1 MLKTVQTVG
10 TMEMRYKKLR
20 KQLKQM
26 RKALEKLE
34 AIELLL
40 EEELE
45 QDAVAASLER
55 SIDDFA
61 LSLQAFL
68 KEVPRK
74 LLPSQLQN
82 RDESVTN
89 DTNKLS
95 AATAVVVSNGAEA
108 NFSHELRLAE
118 ARLQNFMRELLKEE
132 LPRLVK
138 GTPLKKGES
147 EVDDAVRQSEQR
159 LRTIIDSTPLGIVIT
174 NEDTIIEYA
183 NQAYCEIY
191 GYLPEEL
198 IGNSFTM
205 VVPPEKKD
213 FWIDLHK
220 KYLDGYKEIR
230 GEWEVRHKSGRPIY
244 ILADAARITG
254 ADGKRKKVTFVSDIT
269 EMVRLKEE
277 ARQTE
282 MQLMQ
287 AEKMSSL
294 GQMVAGVAH
303 EINTPLGFIK
313 GNLQLLLEAQSEIQ
327 GLLDIYTRLKDEILF
342 GTSEK
347 VAQLIDVVEERS
359 KAFSLHRESVRLCQN
374 SLEGVARIQELVN
387 SLKNFSRLDEAAM
400 KMARISELV
409 DSSLKIAEHLFRE
422 KKIEIVRDYQS
433 DPSVLCYPA
442 QLNQVFLNLF
452 TNAVHAIEHDKGKV
466 VITISETP
474 DWAVIKVADN
484 GTGIKPEHLK
494 KIFEPFFTTKEV
506 GKGTGLGLS
515 ISYKIVEKHNG
526 TIEVSSKVGEGAT
539 FTVKLP
545 LKQAAKADKPET
557 QLVSPFVDEEFET
570 KKK

>member
-1 MLKTVQTVG
+1 
-10 TMEMRYKKLR
+10 MEMRYKKLR
-20 KQLKQM
+20 KSLKRM
-26 RKALEKLE
+26 REALEQ
-34 AIELLL
+34 IEVIESLLDD
-40 EEELE
+40 ELDRE
-45 QDAVAASLER
+45 VAAAPLER
-55 SIDDFA
+55 ALDDFA
-61 LSLQAFL
+61 LSLHAFL
-68 KEVPRK
+68 KEVPRR
-74 LLPSQLQN
+74 LLPSHLQH
-82 RDESVTN
+82 RDEPAP
-89 DTNKLS
+89 DDANKLS
-95 AATAVVVSNGAEA
+95 AATAVVVSNGAES
-108 NFSHELRLAE
+108 NFSHELRLVE
-118 ARLQNFMRELLKEE
+118 ARLQNFMRELLKKE
-132 LPRLVK
+132 LPRLAK
-138 GTPLKKGES
+138 MPARKKEES
-147 EVDDAVRQSEQR
+147 DIDEAVRQSEQR

-198 IGNSFTM
+198 IGKSFTI

-213 FWIDLHK
+213 FWIDLHQ

-244 ILADAARITG
+244 ILADAARIIGT
-254 ADGKRKKVTFVSDIT
+254 DGKRKKVTFVSDIT
-269 EMVRLKEE
+269 EMVKLKED

-282 MQLMQ
+282 IQLMQ

-327 GLLDIYTRLKDEILF
+327 SLLDVYTRLKDEILF

-347 VAQLIDVVEERS
+347 VAELIDLVEERS
-359 KAFSLHRESVRLCQN
+359 RAVSLHRESVRLCQN
-374 SLEGVARIQELVN
+374 SLEGIARIQELVS

-400 KMARISELV
+400 KTARLSELI

-422 KKIEIVRDYQS
+422 KNIEVVRNYQS

-466 VITISETP
+466 VITVSETP
-474 DWAVIKVADN
+474 DWAVVKVADN
-484 GTGIKPEHLK
+484 GIGIKPEHLK

-515 ISYKIVEKHNG
+515 ISYKIIEKHNG
-526 TIEVSSKVGEGAT
+526 TIEVESTVGEGAT

-545 LKQAAKADKPET
+545 LKSSPKASKPET
-557 QLVSPFVDEEFET
+557 AELVSPFVEDEPEV
-570 KKK
+570 KKKQSQRHP